1 MLNLSTLLEDSA
13 RTHPDRTAV
22 VAGSDRLSFASVER
36 TANQVANLLVGR
48 GIRPGDTVALSC
60 PNLPWF
66 PSIYYGIVKTGAAV
80 VPLNIL
86 LSAPEVAYHLRDSG
100 ARAFFAFEGTPGL
113 RLGDICTAGF
123 ADAPDCELLFLITA
137 DSTSRP
143 GTDSLGNG
151 VEPLAP
157 ALAKQPEDFD
167 AAITQASD
175 TAVVL
180 YTSGTTGRPKGAE
193 LTHANVVLNAL
204 TAHRILEGRE
214 AVDTHLVAL
223 PLFHA
228 FGQVLQMHTAFAGG
242 NTLVLMPRFEP
253 NEAVRLM
260 LEESVTHFAA
270 VPTMYHGLLSA
281 LPAPEQTAQIAR
293 NMRLGLSGGAA
304 MPVDVIGRI
313 KEAFDVDVREG
324 YGLSETSPGA
334 CFTPVD
340 GLAKPGSIGK
350 PIWSVQ
356 MKLVDDAGTDL
367 PDRPDVVGEIA
378 VKGHVVMKGYRNR
391 PEATAEVLS
400 DGWFRTGDLARKDE
414 DGYYFIVD
422 RSKDLIIR
430 GGYNVY
436 PREVEEVL
444 MGHPA
449 ISLAA
454 VVGVPHE
461 SLGEEVKAYVLKE
474 PGDPTSEDELIAWV
488 KTRIAAYK
496 YPRLLEFVTSFPMT
510 ATGKILKRE
519 L

>member
-1 MLNLSTLLEDSA
+1 
-13 RTHPDRTAV
+13 
-22 VAGSDRLSFASVER
+22 
-36 TANQVANLLVGR
+36 
-48 GIRPGDTVALSC
+48 
-60 PNLPWF
+60 
-66 PSIYYGIVKTGAAV
+66 
-80 VPLNIL
+80 
-86 LSAPEVAYHLRDSG
+86 
-100 ARAFFAFEGTPGL
+100 
-113 RLGDICTAGF
+113 
-123 ADAPDCELLFLITA
+123 
-137 DSTSRP
+137 
-143 GTDSLGNG
+143 
-151 VEPLAP
+151 
-157 ALAKQPEDFD
+157 
-167 AAITQASD
+167 
-175 TAVVL
+175 
-180 YTSGTTGRPKGAE
+180 
-193 LTHANVVLNAL
+193 
-204 TAHRILEGRE
+204 
-214 AVDTHLVAL
+214 
-223 PLFHA
+223 
-228 FGQVLQMHTAFAGG
+228 MHTAFAGG

-293 NMRLGLSGGAA
+293 NMRLALSGGAA

-350 PIWSVQ
+350 PIWGVQ